1 MTTNSKWFMLFFE
14 THRDIDK
21 EEHIGCLY
29 VLFSLSMSL
38 CVSKKLTQKDFTKPL
53 NNPTH

>member
-1 MTTNSKWFMLFFE
+1 MLFFE